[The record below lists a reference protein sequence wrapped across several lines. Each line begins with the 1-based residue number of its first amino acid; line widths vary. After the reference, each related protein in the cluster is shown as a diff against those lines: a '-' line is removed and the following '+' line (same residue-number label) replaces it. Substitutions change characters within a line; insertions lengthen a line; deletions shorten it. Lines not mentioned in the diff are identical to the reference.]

1 MDAIKAVQAKIEAL
15 AKLLDGVILPRFGKD
30 EAKRRN

>member
-1 MDAIKAVQAKIEAL
+1 MDAIKTVQAKIEAL
-15 AKLLDGVILPRFGKD
+15 AQLLDGVILLRFGKD